1 MSLKKNLL
9 IIIIKK
15 YLTTPEFNTL
25 AASVFNARLAQASLI
40 TKAHFDAK
48 MSSLNRKITSNKS
61 KHLLYLLT
69 FTGKSYIE
77 EDGR

>member
-1 MSLKKNLL
+1 M
-9 IIIIKK
+9 
-15 YLTTPEFNTL
+15 TETD
-25 AASVFNARLAQASLI
+25 
-40 TKAHFDAK
+40 FDAK